1 MENIV
6 WAVIT
11 ECKCDGDDEFG
22 SWFSLFKN
30 YDDALVEY
38 QNCIEEE
45 TEIMGGD
52 EDDDNVCID
61 EGEEPNGGKW
71 WSIELSNCWRFSKVY
86 LRAME
91 VA

>member
-1 MENIV
+1 MENKV

-11 ECKCDGDDEFG
+11 ECKCDGDDEFD
-22 SWFSLFKN
+22 SFFSLFRN
-30 YDDALVEY
+30 YDDALAEF
-38 QNCIEEE
+38 QDRIEEE
-45 TEIMGGD
+45 IEIMGGD

>member
-1 MENIV
+1 MENKV

-22 SWFSLFKN
+22 SWFLLFKN